1 MRRLLLAVM
10 ILLLPLRGLMGD
22 AMALSMVGLPAQAGA
37 AATAQG
43 DMPCP
48 DHAATPAQAPQH
60 ASVGG
65 DLAEHVDELSAS
77 NSSEHAHTACDLCN
91 GPAMSLSS
99 PGHPWLPTVHGVSAG
114 PVERFASSEPQRGIK
129 PPIS

>member
-22 AMALSMVGLPAQAGA
+22 AMAMSMLVMPAHESTPA
-37 AATAQG
+37 AATAS
-43 DMPCP
+43 MPCP
-48 DHAATPAQAPQH
+48 DHADPSDQA
-60 ASVGG
+60 SSG
-65 DLAEHVDELSAS
+65 
-77 NSSEHAHTACDLCN
+77 SSEHSHTACDLCN

-99 PGHPWLPTVHGVSAG
+99 PGHPWLPTVHGVNAG

>member
-22 AMALSMVGLPAQAGA
+22 AMAMSMLAMPAHESASA
-37 AATAQG
+37 AATAS
-43 DMPCP
+43 MPCP
-48 DHAATPAQAPQH
+48 DHSDP
-60 ASVGG
+60 S
-65 DLAEHVDELSAS
+65 DLASS
-77 NSSEHAHTACDLCN
+77 GSSEHSHTACDLCN
-91 GPAMSLSS
+91 GPAMGHFS
-99 PGHPWLPTVHGVSAG
+99 PAQQALPTVHSVSAG